1 MDGTKTRTSGGKTLS
16 SGGTAPLKP
25 KPGLSGPPVPS
36 VIAAMNRCATQN
48 QAQHRAGAQKTNP
61 TLALGM
67 RKDGALRRLAGLM
80 NLVATNSGVV
90 YLLVL
95 TGFVP
100 QGQFDSVPQS

>member
-1 MDGTKTRTSGGKTLS
+1 LDGRDARPHTNPIVYGYRSDESLRHPKS
-16 SGGTAPLKP
+16 S
-25 KPGLSGPPVPS
+25 
-36 VIAAMNRCATQN
+36 ATP
-48 QAQHRAGAQKTNP
+48 RGAQKTNP

-80 NLVATNSGVV
+80 NLVPTNLVV
-90 YLLVL
+90 VNLLVL

>member
-1 MDGTKTRTSGGKTLS
+1 
-16 SGGTAPLKP
+16 
-25 KPGLSGPPVPS
+25 LSGPPVR
-36 VIAAMNRCATQN
+36 VF
-48 QAQHRAGAQKTNP
+48 GAQKTNP

-80 NLVATNSGVV
+80 NLVATNLGVV
-90 YLLVL
+90 DLLVL